1 MKKAHTHSESRE
13 LVLEA
18 FDLLGIKTQSITAC
32 RQLAEEIRYRT
43 GKSVSS
49 STIYRMLN
57 SEKQGVN
64 ASLRS
69 MQLLQ
74 LLIEHLKIDFI
85 QPIPSFDRLIEVDQK
100 VDRGVEALIR
110 SLFNSESDQ
119 FKQWFTSLTLR
130 YGDLGWEQMLI
141 GEALGQALRAHNAPL
156 ESPWICGLIKTPQF
170 TLYYTKTMWDL
181 NEPESFFVPI
191 LEMQLDYFKERI
203 AEEED
208 ELSLETID
216 SVAFCTAML
225 LFIRYLTE
233 KNKKIA
239 DLRTYMEAAEFQS
252 VRDRS
257 MELNV
262 MPRTRLMCSC
272 FLVHEKED
280 EIPELIQS
288 VRASLKEEFSLR
300 HDPKFRELAHSVLCD
315 ALILRNDVPE
325 LIDVLSELPQPRAD
339 AVISDAAFIR
349 MALYRRLFLPLEAS
363 KKRKQTQDTSFIHGW
378 NELNLH
384 RLLMMKAQ
392 RLAGESIDRTAAAEL
407 IGQSGFVHF
416 NGLLD

>member
-1 MKKAHTHSESRE
+1 MKKAHIHSESRE

-18 FDLLGIKTQSITAC
+18 FDLLGIKTQTITDC

-43 GKSVSS
+43 AQSVSP

-57 SEKQGVN
+57 SEKQKVN

-69 MQLLQ
+69 MRVLKS
-74 LLIEHLKIDFI
+74 LIEHLKIDFI
-85 QPIPSFDRLIEVDQK
+85 QPIPSFDRLKEVDQK
-100 VDRGVEALIR
+100 VDNGIQALIG

-119 FKQWFTSLTLR
+119 FEQWFTSLTLR

-141 GEALGQALRAHNAPL
+141 GNSIAKALRAHKAPL
-156 ESPWICGLIKTPQF
+156 DSQWIRDLIKTPQF

-191 LEMQLDYFKERI
+191 LEMQLEFFKEHI
-203 AEEED
+203 AEEEG
-208 ELSLETID
+208 ELSLEIID

-225 LFIRYLTE
+225 LFVRYLTG

-239 DLRTYMEAAEFQS
+239 DLRTYMEALEFQS
-252 VRDRS
+252 VRNRS
-257 MELNV
+257 MELHV

-288 VRASLKEEFSLR
+288 VRASLKEEFKR
-300 HDPKFRELAHSVLCD
+300 QHDPKFRELAHSVLCD

-349 MALYRRLFLPLEAS
+349 MALYRRLFLPMEGS
-363 KKRKQTQDTSFIHGW
+363 KKRKQTQGASFTHGW
-378 NELNLH
+378 NEINLH
-384 RLLMMKAQ
+384 ELLMMKAQ
-392 RLAGESIDRTAAAEL
+392 RLAGESIDRKSAEEL

-416 NGLLD
+416 NVLLD

>member
-1 MKKAHTHSESRE
+1 MLS
-13 LVLEA
+13 A
-18 FDLLGIKTQSITAC
+18 FDLLEIKTQSITDC

-43 GKSVSS
+43 GQSISP

-64 ASLRS
+64 ASLHS
-69 MQLLQ
+69 MQLLKS
-74 LLIEHLKIDFI
+74 LIEHLKIDFI
-85 QPIPSFDRLIEVDQK
+85 QPIPSFDRPKEVDQK
-100 VDRGVEALIR
+100 VDKGVQALIR
-110 SLFNSESDQ
+110 SLFNTESDQ
-119 FKQWFTSLTLR
+119 FKKWFTSLTLR

-141 GEALGQALRAHNAPL
+141 GNSIAKALRAHKAPL
-156 ESPWICGLIKTPQF
+156 DSPWIRNLIKTPQF

-181 NEPESFFVPI
+181 NEPESFFVPN
-191 LEMQLDYFKERI
+191 LEMQLGFFKERI
-203 AEEED
+203 AQEED

-225 LFIRYLTE
+225 LFIRYLAG

-257 MELNV
+257 MELHV
-262 MPRTRLMCSC
+262 LPRTRLMCSC

-288 VRASLKEEFSLR
+288 VRASLKEEFRSR
-300 HDPKFRELAHSVLCD
+300 YDPKWRELAYSVLCD

-325 LIDVLSELPQPRAD
+325 LIEVLSELPQPRAD
-339 AVISDAAFIR
+339 AVISDAAFVR
-349 MALYRRLFLPLEAS
+349 MERYRSLFLPTEGS
-363 KKRKQTQDTSFIHGW
+363 KKRKQIQGASFIHGW

-384 RLLMMKAQ
+384 ELLMMKAQ
-392 RLAGESIDRTAAAEL
+392 RLAGESIDRTAAEEL

>member
-1 MKKAHTHSESRE
+1 MKKAHIHSESRE
-13 LVLEA
+13 LVLAA
-18 FDLLGIKTQSITAC
+18 FDLLGIKTQTITDC
-32 RQLAEEIRYRT
+32 RQLAEEIGYRT
-43 GKSVSS
+43 GQSVSP

-57 SEKQGVN
+57 SQKQGVN

-69 MQLLQ
+69 MRILKS
-74 LLIEHLKIDFI
+74 LIERLQNDFI
-85 QPIPSFDRLIEVDQK
+85 QPLPTDRLRRIHDKDGQGLQE
-100 VDRGVEALIR
+100 LI
-110 SLFNSESDQ
+110 SMLFRSESNEL
-119 FKQWFTSLTLR
+119 KKWFTALPLD
-130 YGDLGWEQMLI
+130 YGSLGWEQMLI
-141 GEALGQALRAHNAPL
+141 GKALGQALRAHKAPL
-156 ESPWICGLIKTPQF
+156 ESPWIRNLIKTPQF

-233 KNKKIA
+233 KKKKIA

-257 MELNV
+257 MEFHV

-300 HDPKFRELAHSVLCD
+300 HDPKFRELAYSVLCD
-315 ALILRNDVPE
+315 ALILKNDIPE

-339 AVISDAAFIR
+339 AVISDAAFVR
-349 MALYRRLFLPLEAS
+349 MKRYRSLFLPTEGS
-363 KKRKQTQDTSFIHGW
+363 KKRKQIQGASFIHGW

-384 RLLMMKAQ
+384 ELLMMKAQ
-392 RLAGESIDRTAAAEL
+392 RLAGESIDRTAAEEL

>member
-1 MKKAHTHSESRE
+1 MKKAHIHSESRE
-13 LVLEA
+13 LVLSA
-18 FDLLGIKTQSITAC
+18 FDLLGIKTQTITDC
-32 RQLAEEIRYRT
+32 RQLAEEIGYRT
-43 GKSVSS
+43 GQSVSP

-57 SEKQGVN
+57 SEKQRVN

-69 MQLLQ
+69 MRILKS
-74 LLIEHLKIDFI
+74 LIERLQNDFI
-85 QPIPSFDRLIEVDQK
+85 QPLPTDRLRRIHDKDGQGLQE
-100 VDRGVEALIR
+100 LI
-110 SLFNSESDQ
+110 STLFRSESNEL
-119 FKQWFTSLTLR
+119 KKWFTSLPLD
-130 YGDLGWEQMLI
+130 YGNLGWEQMLI
-141 GEALGQALRAHNAPL
+141 GKALGQALRAHKAPL
-156 ESPWICGLIKTPQF
+156 DSPWICDLIKTPQF

-191 LEMQLDYFKERI
+191 LEMQLGFFKERI
-203 AEEED
+203 AQEED

-239 DLRTYMEAAEFQS
+239 DLRAYMEVAEFQS

-257 MELNV
+257 MELHV

-288 VRASLKEEFSLR
+288 VRASLKEEFRLR
-300 HDPKFRELAHSVLCD
+300 YDPKWRELAYSVLCD

-325 LIDVLSELPQPRAD
+325 LIEVLSELPQPRAD
-339 AVISDAAFIR
+339 AVISDAAFVR
-349 MALYRRLFLPLEAS
+349 MERYRSLFFPTEGS
-363 KKRKQTQDTSFIHGW
+363 KKRKQIQGASFIHGW

-384 RLLMMKAQ
+384 ELLMMKAQ

-407 IGQSGFVHF
+407 IGHSGFVHF

>member
-1 MKKAHTHSESRE
+1 LKKAHIHSESRE
-13 LVLEA
+13 LVLAA
-18 FDLLGIKTQSITAC
+18 FDLLGLKTQAITDC

-43 GKSVSS
+43 GQSVSP

-57 SEKQGVN
+57 SEKQRVN

-69 MQLLQ
+69 MQILKS
-74 LLIEHLKIDFI
+74 LIERLHNDFI
-85 QPIPSFDRLIEVDQK
+85 QPLPTDRLRRIYDKDGQGLQE
-100 VDRGVEALIR
+100 LI
-110 SLFNSESDQ
+110 STLFRSESNEL
-119 FKQWFTSLTLR
+119 KKWFTALPLD
-130 YGDLGWEQMLI
+130 YGSLGWEQLLI
-141 GEALGQALRAHNAPL
+141 GKALGQALRAHKAPL
-156 ESPWICGLIKTPQF
+156 DSPWIRNLIKTPQF

-191 LEMQLDYFKERI
+191 LEMQLGFFKERI
-203 AEEED
+203 AQEED

-216 SVAFCTAML
+216 SVAFCSAML

-233 KNKKIA
+233 KKKKIA

-257 MELNV
+257 MELHV
-262 MPRTRLMCSC
+262 LPRTRLMCSC

-288 VRASLKEEFSLR
+288 VRASLKEEFRSR
-300 HDPKFRELAHSVLCD
+300 YDPKWRELAYSVLCD

-325 LIDVLSELPQPRAD
+325 LIEVLSELPQPRAD
-339 AVISDAAFIR
+339 AVISDAAFVR
-349 MALYRRLFLPLEAS
+349 MERYRSLFLPTEGS
-363 KKRKQTQDTSFIHGW
+363 NKRKQIQGASFIHGW

-384 RLLMMKAQ
+384 ELLMMKAQ
-392 RLAGESIDRTAAAEL
+392 RLAGESIDRTAAEEL

>member
-1 MKKAHTHSESRE
+1 MKKAHIHSESRE
-13 LVLEA
+13 LVLSA
-18 FDLLGIKTQSITAC
+18 FDLLGIKTQTITDC
-32 RQLAEEIRYRT
+32 SQLAEEIGYRT
-43 GKSVSS
+43 GQSVSP

-57 SEKQGVN
+57 SEKQRVN
-64 ASLRS
+64 PSLRS
-69 MQLLQ
+69 MQILKSLVERLQ
-74 LLIEHLKIDFI
+74 NDFI
-85 QPIPSFDRLIEVDQK
+85 QPLPTDRLRRTHDKDGQGLQE
-100 VDRGVEALIR
+100 LI
-110 SLFNSESDQ
+110 STLFRSESNEL
-119 FKQWFTSLTLR
+119 KKWFTSLSLE
-130 YGDLGWEQMLI
+130 YGSLGWEQMLI
-141 GEALGQALRAHNAPL
+141 GKALGQALRAHKAPL
-156 ESPWICGLIKTPQF
+156 DSLWICDLIKTPQF

-191 LEMQLDYFKERI
+191 LEMQLGFFKERI
-203 AEEED
+203 AQEED

-233 KNKKIA
+233 KKKKIA
-239 DLRTYMEAAEFQS
+239 DVRTYMEAAEFQS

-257 MELNV
+257 MELHV

-288 VRASLKEEFSLR
+288 VRASLKEEFRLR
-300 HDPKFRELAHSVLCD
+300 HDPKWRELAYSVLCD

-325 LIDVLSELPQPRAD
+325 LIEVLSELPQPRAD
-339 AVISDAAFIR
+339 AVISDAAFVR
-349 MALYRRLFLPLEAS
+349 MERYRSLFLPTEGS
-363 KKRKQTQDTSFIHGW
+363 KKRKQIQGASFIHGW

-384 RLLMMKAQ
+384 ELLMMKAK
-392 RLAGESIDRTAAAEL
+392 RLAGESIDRTAAEEL

-416 NGLLD
+416 NVLLD

>member
-1 MKKAHTHSESRE
+1 MLS
-13 LVLEA
+13 A
-18 FDLLGIKTQSITAC
+18 FDLLEIKTQSITDC

-43 GKSVSS
+43 GQSISP

-64 ASLRS
+64 ASLHS
-69 MQLLQ
+69 MQLLKS
-74 LLIEHLKIDFI
+74 LIEHLKIDFI
-85 QPIPSFDRLIEVDQK
+85 QPIPSFDRPKEVDQK
-100 VDRGVEALIR
+100 VDKGVQALSR
-110 SLFNSESDQ
+110 SLFNTESDQ
-119 FKQWFTSLTLR
+119 FKKWFTSLTLR

-141 GEALGQALRAHNAPL
+141 GNSIAKALRAHKAPL
-156 ESPWICGLIKTPQF
+156 DSPWIRNLIKTPQF

-203 AEEED
+203 AQEED

-225 LFIRYLTE
+225 LFIRYLTG

-257 MELNV
+257 MELHV

-288 VRASLKEEFSLR
+288 VRASLKEEFRSR
-300 HDPKFRELAHSVLCD
+300 YDPKWRELAYSVLCD

-325 LIDVLSELPQPRAD
+325 LIEVLSELPQPRAD

-349 MALYRRLFLPLEAS
+349 MALYRRLFLPTEGS
-363 KKRKQTQDTSFIHGW
+363 NKRKQIQGASFIHGW

-384 RLLMMKAQ
+384 ELLMMKAQ
-392 RLAGESIDRTAAAEL
+392 RLAGESIDRTAAEEL